1 MSAISIVEVESNS
14 EGIAIVEVRQGPVG
28 PQGPPTGDLPRGQ
41 ISIQGNTTPTD
52 IVTINEFVQAGIV
65 GTLDPLTDIDFTAL
79 GSGNFGMTYNGAA
92 TRTFWITGSFD
103 VVGENNDTIEL
114 RIAKNGIS
122 IPSTESRSF
131 TGSGSNE
138 RSNLITTWMLELSTG
153 NEVSLVIA
161 NITSNADVTIRR
173 GRLVIN
179 CIP

>member
-41 ISIQGNTTPTD
+41 ISIQGNTTETD
-52 IVTINEFVQAGIV
+52 IVTMNAFVQAGIV
-65 GTLDPLTDIDFTAL
+65 GTLDTLTDIDFTAL
-79 GSGNFGMTYNGAA
+79 GSGKFGMIYNGAS

-103 VVGENNDTIEL
+103 ATAGNNQTLAI
-114 RIAKNGIS
+114 RIAKNGTS
-122 IPSTESRSF
+122 IPETECRAF
-131 TGSGSNE
+131 TGSSGAE
-138 RSNLITTWMLELSTG
+138 AKLVTTWMIELSTG
-153 NEVSLVIA
+153 NEITLLIA
-161 NITSNADVTIRR
+161 NTSGTTDATIRR

>member
-41 ISIQGNTTPTD
+41 ISIQGNTTATN
-52 IVTINEFVQAGIV
+52 IITIDAFVQAGIV
-65 GTLDPLTDIDFTAL
+65 GTLDTLTDIDFTAL
-79 GSGNFGMTYNGAA
+79 GSGKFGMIYNGAA
-92 TRTFWITGSFD
+92 TRTFWITGSYD
-103 VVGENNDTIEL
+103 ATAGNNNTLAI
-114 RIAKNGIS
+114 RMAKNGTS
-122 IPSTESRSF
+122 IPATECRAF
-131 TGSGSNE
+131 TGSGGAE
-138 RSNLITTWMLELSTG
+138 AKLVTTWMLELSTG

-161 NITSNADVTIRR
+161 NTSSDADVTIRR